1 MAEEKE
7 KKKRPERE
15 KSTAVRLRRTGKKKK
30 KKRGRK
36 AGPKIVAGREDAEKR
51 VISVGVPELRW
62 IRRNTERAQGMHGFS
77 GGTRWVLSSTPSYDG
92 IGIGTNSAS
101 PMA

>member
-1 MAEEKE
+1 LAEEKE
-7 KKKRPERE
+7 KKKRPEKE

-30 KKRGRK
+30 KKSGRK
-36 AGPKIVAGREDAEKR
+36 ARPKIGADREEVEKR
-51 VISVGVPELRW
+51 VISVGVPEPRW
-62 IRRNTERAQGMHGFS
+62 IGRNTKRAQGMHGFS

>member
-1 MAEEKE
+1 MAEEKQ

-15 KSTAVRLRRTGKKKK
+15 KNTAVRLRRTGKEKK

-36 AGPKIVAGREDAEKR
+36 ALAKIEVFGGDAEKR

-62 IRRNTERAQGMHGFS
+62 IRRNTERAQTMHGFS
-77 GGTRWVLSSTPSYDG
+77 GGMRLGSV
-92 IGIGTNSAS
+92 
-101 PMA
+101 

>member
-1 MAEEKE
+1 LAEEKE

-62 IRRNTERAQGMHGFS
+62 IRRNTERAQGMHGIS
-77 GGTRWVLSSTPSYDG
+77 GGTRLGSV
-92 IGIGTNSAS
+92 
-101 PMA
+101 